1 MLSISGLWFSF
12 NKHLEIE
19 MTDSAWSKEETQKFY
34 VFQKKDDV
42 QNAVI
47 IQTVGGADFVVAQ
60 EPVDQGISQ
69 QEFDQLSKLVSCEDE
84 NVFRCILCGFVAREI
99 ASVTGHIFSQHPLWR
114 DWRKEPSS
122 SSSTISNSSTV
133 FQSPNWKESLTDNF
147 DTLVI
152 QKCGQDTR
160 EAWASNLAIKDL
172 EKYTLIR
179 REILQK
185 LVDYISGIFGTISC
199 PSIEDLRFIHRESL
213 VGGYPWMFG
222 LGDNTASKD
231 AEISHGYGRGG
242 INGAEE
248 LPKQLRDRISK
259 LIAKRRKDE
268 IVKEANGRGED
279 EADLSASKKGRRPN
293 KYGEC

>member
-1 MLSISGLWFSF
+1 
-12 NKHLEIE
+12 
-19 MTDSAWSKEETQKFY
+19 MTDSAWSKEENQKFH
-34 VFQKKDDV
+34 VFKKKDEV
-42 QNAVI
+42 QSVI
-47 IQTVGGADFVVAQ
+47 IQTVGGADLIVAQ
-60 EPVDQGISQ
+60 EPVDQGIPQ
-69 QEFDQLSKLVSCEDE
+69 EEFDQLSKLVSCEDE
-84 NVFRCILCGFVAREI
+84 NVFRCIICGFVAHEI
-99 ASVTGHIFSQHPLWR
+99 ASVAGHIFSQHPLWR
-114 DWRKEPSS
+114 DWRKEPT
-122 SSSTISNSSTV
+122 SSTISTV
-133 FQSPNWKESLTDNF
+133 FQSPNWKKSLTENF

-160 EAWASNLAIKDL
+160 EAWASNLAVKDL

-185 LVDYISGIFGTISC
+185 LVEYISGIFGTISC

-222 LGDNTASKD
+222 TGENTSSKD

-259 LIAKRRKDE
+259 LIAKKRKDE
-268 IVKEANGRGED
+268 IIKEANDRGEG
-279 EADLSASKKGRRPN
+279 EADISASKKGRRPN
-293 KYGEC
+293 KYGECQSCLTFIFF